1 MDVQKTGD
9 VSVITLSGKI
19 NTEAAQGLKQEL
31 YDYCGSKPGHVL
43 VDMSS
48 VGYVS
53 SYLIGMLV
61 ACHKLLKESGHQLHL
76 AGLDSRLRTMFDV
89 AGLTEVFPQ
98 HDTKEAGIAYLD
110 GRDAA
115 AG

>member
-1 MDVQKTGD
+1 
-9 VSVITLSGKI
+9 LSGEI
-19 NTEAAQGLKQEL
+19 NTEAAQGLKQDL
-31 YDYCGSKPGHVL
+31 YDYCGSKPGDVL

-61 ACHKLLKESGHQLHL
+61 ACHKLLKESGHRLHL
-76 AGLDSRLRTMFDV
+76 AGFDSHLQTMFDV
-89 AGLTEVFPQ
+89 AGLTDVFPQ
-98 HDTKEAGIAYLD
+98 HDTKEAGIAHLD

>member
-1 MDVQKTGD
+1 MDVQKAGD

-19 NTEAAQGLKQEL
+19 NTEAAQGLKQDL

-53 SYLIGMLV
+53 SY
-61 ACHKLLKESGHQLHL
+61 
-76 AGLDSRLRTMFDV
+76 
-89 AGLTEVFPQ
+89 
-98 HDTKEAGIAYLD
+98 
-110 GRDAA
+110 RDPAE
-115 AG
+115 